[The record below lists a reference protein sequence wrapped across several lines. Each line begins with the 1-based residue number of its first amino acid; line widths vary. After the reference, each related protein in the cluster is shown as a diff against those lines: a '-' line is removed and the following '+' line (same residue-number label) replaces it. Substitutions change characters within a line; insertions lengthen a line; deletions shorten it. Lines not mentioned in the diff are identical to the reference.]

1 MTSVFNFHYLDQFSQ
16 VSSFDLSKIP
26 YPWPLV
32 PVVGK
37 RPCKKNWV
45 KKECDRSEILAELQ
59 TGKATGV
66 GLKLGNGLLAVDID
80 GESAAKLLLKLS
92 EGNTFP
98 VTTAWTSG
106 RAGRGQ
112 YLFSVEEKDW
122 PRCRNLRIGTGIAGD
137 DGKEEC
143 LEFRWLGTQSV
154 LPPSIHPLT
163 KKPYTWIN
171 NPLLSPPALAPE
183 WLISLCENW
192 HSEYASEDE
201 IDLVRFPARLFPH
214 FGRQLSVWL
223 LARRF
228 DNSRQKHGGKN
239 FGSGI
244 GSFTLLAAT
253 RILGKSEGH
262 IRRLL
267 RDAKVSG
274 LIRRYN
280 QRYGRIT
287 VYYSSLE
294 RAIAIA
300 GLDQLGPVAAINID
314 DLKNLHIIATEVEA
328 QHLQRASFYQQRQEE
343 TQQIKAQDSNPE
355 QPTTQMVAP
364 ITLLTCDKLA
374 RVSRK
379 SDRFI
384 FCESGFRFYG
394 GSQEAIAQLRGL
406 SQATVSRHLSNKYRL
421 AATPIR
427 SFRQE
432 LPPIIKKQLVERHPN
447 LKNMP
452 PKICLE
458 DGLFR
463 MNGDWWT
470 PHCNVY
476 LLNHRLVSARRRRAQ
491 LTKSQITSSQ
501 FAIEQS
507 EFTQKISDVEEPDSL
522 NTEATPKHKLHLWF
536 EKILR
541 GGLIGNYYLYMVNG
555 VEVEE
560 QVFDAWLNSSKEEFG
575 RTLIFRDE
583 RGRRLR
589 QRSRKN
595 QDKEK
600 QK

>member
-1 MTSVFNFHYLDQFSQ
+1 MTSVLDLNQ
-16 VSSFDLSKIP
+16 VPSLDLSKIP

-37 RPCKKNWV
+37 RPSKKNWV
-45 KKECDRSEILAELQ
+45 KKECDHSEILAELQ
-59 TGKATGV
+59 SGKATGV

-92 EGNTFP
+92 GQNTLTDFFA
-98 VTTAWTSG
+98 TTAWTSG
-106 RAGRGQ
+106 RPGRKQ
-112 YLFSVEEKDW
+112 CLFSVEEKDW
-122 PRCRNLRIGTGIAGD
+122 PRLRKYLRIGTGIAGD
-137 DGKEEC
+137 DGKEEG

-171 NPLLSPPALAPE
+171 NPLQTPPALAPE

-192 HSEYASEDE
+192 HTEYVSEDE

-228 DNSRQKHGGKN
+228 DNSRHKHGGKN

-244 GSFTLLAAT
+244 GSFTLLAAS
-253 RILGKSEGH
+253 RILGRSPGH

-267 RDAKVSG
+267 REAKVSG

-300 GLDQLGPVAAINID
+300 GLNQLGPVAAINID
-314 DLKNLHIIATEVEA
+314 NLRNLHIIATEVEA

-384 FCESGFRFYG
+384 FCEPGFRFYG
-394 GSQEAIAQLRGL
+394 GSQAAIAQLRGL

-427 SFRQE
+427 GFRQE

-476 LLNHRLVSARRRRAQ
+476 CLSHRLVSARRRRAALSPQ
-491 LTKSQITSSQ
+491 LISGTY
-501 FAIEQS
+501 ES
-507 EFTQKISDVEEPDSL
+507 EKIGGAVNKKKDNKISLSNAQFY
-522 NTEATPKHKLHLWF
+522 NTEQDSKHFLEN
-536 EKILR
+536 EKKAEQK
-541 GGLIGNYYLYMVNG
+541 
-555 VEVEE
+555 EVCSPGKAKKPGKGTTKTITA
-560 QVFDAWLNSSKEEFG
+560 QH
-575 RTLIFRDE
+575 
-583 RGRRLR
+583 
-589 QRSRKN
+589 
-595 QDKEK
+595 
-600 QK
+600 

>member
-1 MTSVFNFHYLDQFSQ
+1 MTSVLDLSQ
-16 VSSFDLSKIP
+16 ASSLDLSKIP
-26 YPWPLV
+26 YLWSLV

-37 RPCKKNWV
+37 QPYQKNWV
-45 KKECDRSEILAELQ
+45 NKECSRSEILAELQ
-59 TGKATGV
+59 RGKATGV

-80 GESAAKLLLKLS
+80 GESAAKLLFKLS
-92 EGNTFP
+92 GQNTFP

-106 RAGRGQ
+106 RPGRRQ
-112 YLFSVEEKDW
+112 YLLSVEEKHS
-122 PRCRNLRIGTGIAGD
+122 PRLRNLRIGTGITGD

-163 KKPYTWIN
+163 NKPYIWIN
-171 NPLLSPPALAPE
+171 NPLQTPPALAPE

-192 HSEYASEDE
+192 HTEYVSEDE

-300 GLDQLGPVAAINID
+300 GLDQLGPLAAINID
-314 DLKNLHIIATEVEA
+314 DLRNLHIIATEVEA
-328 QHLQRASFYQQRQEE
+328 QNLQRSSFHLQRREE
-343 TQQIKAQDSNPE
+343 IAQIKAGESSGLYT
-355 QPTTQMVAP
+355 PTQLMTP
-364 ITLLTCDKLA
+364 TLRPCDHLA
-374 RVSRK
+374 RVLGRSQ
-379 SDRFI
+379 RFI
-384 FCESGFRFYG
+384 FCESGFKFYG

-406 SQATVSRHLSNKYRL
+406 SLGTISRHLSNSYRL
-421 AATPIR
+421 TASPVR
-427 SFRQE
+427 SFRE
-432 LPPIIKKQLVERHPN
+432 DLPPVSKKQLLERLPH
-447 LKNMP
+447 LQNMP
-452 PKICLE
+452 AKFCYE
-458 DGLFR
+458 EGLIFLG
-463 MNGDWWT
+463 GDWYK
-470 PHCNVY
+470 PHTNIY
-476 LLNHRLVSARRRRAQ
+476 LLNHRLISARRRRALIHKQ
-491 LTKSQITSSQ
+491 NLLVSKSPPGDL
-501 FAIEQS
+501 EN
-507 EFTQKISDVEEPDSL
+507 KYCL
-522 NTEATPKHKLHLWF
+522 
-536 EKILR
+536 
-541 GGLIGNYYLYMVNG
+541 
-555 VEVEE
+555 
-560 QVFDAWLNSSKEEFG
+560 SKESNINPPENNNLSKKT
-575 RTLIFRDE
+575 RT
-583 RGRRLR
+583 RR
-589 QRSRKN
+589 SKN
-595 QDKEK
+595 DHSSAVRV
-600 QK
+600 

>member
-1 MTSVFNFHYLDQFSQ
+1 MTSVLDLSQ

-26 YPWPLV
+26 DLWPLV

-45 KKECDRSEILAELQ
+45 NKECGRAEILADLQ

-66 GLKLGNGLLAVDID
+66 GLKLGKGLLAVDID
-80 GESAAKLLLKLS
+80 GESATKLLLKLS
-92 EGNTFP
+92 GQNTLTDFFA
-98 VTTAWTSG
+98 TTAWTSG
-106 RAGRGQ
+106 RPGRRQ
-112 YLFSVEEKDW
+112 YLFSVEEKNW
-122 PRCRNLRIGTGIAGD
+122 PRLRNVRIGTGVAGD

-143 LEFRWLGTQSV
+143 LEFRWLGTQSI

-171 NPLLSPPALAPE
+171 NPLQTPPALAPE

-192 HSEYASEDE
+192 HTEYVSEDE
-201 IDLVRFPARLFPH
+201 IDLVRFPARLFSH
-214 FGRQLSVWL
+214 FGRQLSLWL

-228 DNSRQKHGGKN
+228 DNSREKHGGKN
-239 FGSGI
+239 KGSGI

-267 RDAKVSG
+267 REAKASG

-280 QRYGRIT
+280 QSYGRIT

-294 RAIAIA
+294 RAIAIT
-300 GLDQLGPVAAINID
+300 GLDQLGPVAAISID
-314 DLKNLHIIATEVEA
+314 NLRNLHIIATEVEA

-384 FCESGFRFYG
+384 FCEPGFRFYG
-394 GSQEAIAQLRGL
+394 GSQAAIAQLRGL

-427 SFRQE
+427 GFRQE

-463 MNGDWWT
+463 MNGDWWE

-476 LLNHRLVSARRRRAQ
+476 CLSHRLVSARRRRAALSPQ
-491 LTKSQITSSQ
+491 LISGTYESKKIGG
-501 FAIEQS
+501 AVNKKKDN
-507 EFTQKISDVEEPDSL
+507 KISLSNAQFYTTEQDS
-522 NTEATPKHKLHLWF
+522 KHTLEN
-536 EKILR
+536 EKKA
-541 GGLIGNYYLYMVNG
+541 
-555 VEVEE
+555 E
-560 QVFDAWLNSSKEEFG
+560 QKEECSPG
-575 RTLIFRDE
+575 EAKKPGQGKAKMIMP
-583 RGRRLR
+583 
-589 QRSRKN
+589 Q
-595 QDKEK
+595 Q
-600 QK
+600 